1 MAAKGTN
8 LVYAPLDKRQEQI
21 RIVNLAPGSP
31 TDAISASLSTVSL
44 LENPS
49 FEALSYVWGN
59 ARVKVPITL
68 DLHVVPVTVNLEAA
82 LRRMRLRDVPR
93 RIWADAVYINQADV
107 PERNSQ
113 VLLMRKVYAQCTK
126 VLIWL
131 GEETE
136 GDKVAFD
143 FLDSW
148 RRSIRPNQEH
158 TG

>member
-8 LVYAPLDKRQEQI
+8 LAYAPLDKKQEQI
-21 RIVNLAPGSP
+21 RIVNLVPGSS
-31 TDAISASLSTVSL
+31 TDAISASISIVSFL
-44 LENPS
+44 DNPL
-49 FEALSYVWGN
+49 FEALSYIWAN
-59 ARVKVPITL
+59 ASVKGPITL
-68 DLHVVPVTVNLEAA
+68 DLHVVFVTVNFEAA
-82 LRRMRLRDVPR
+82 LRRMRLRDVSR
-93 RIWADAVYINQADV
+93 RIWADAICIKQADV
-107 PERNSQ
+107 TESNSQ

-131 GEETE
+131 GEEAE

-148 RRSIRPNQEH
+148 RRAIRANQEH